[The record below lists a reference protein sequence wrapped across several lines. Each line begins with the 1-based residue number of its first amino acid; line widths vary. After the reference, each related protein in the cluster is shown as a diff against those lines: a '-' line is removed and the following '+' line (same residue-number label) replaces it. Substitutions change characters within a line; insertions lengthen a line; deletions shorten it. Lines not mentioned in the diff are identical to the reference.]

1 MFGSSIEI
9 SREVC
14 QITERRESIV
24 NHSGE
29 ERRSQMLQAPS
40 ANDRVGCENETTVVG
55 EVRPRRLAE
64 FRAFIVVMTGGNQ
77 TRRERREA
85 GR

>member
-1 MFGSSIEI
+1 MRNVAPKMF
-9 SREVC
+9 
-14 QITERRESIV
+14 
-24 NHSGE
+24 
-29 ERRSQMLQAPS
+29 QAPATS
-40 ANDRVGCENETTVVG
+40 DRVGCENETTVVG
-55 EVRPRRLAE
+55 TIRPRRLAE